1 MQTIKFKTNI
11 KCAGCI
17 AKNTPFLNE
26 AVGEDNWEVDVQS
39 PDKTLTVVT
48 DEKIFPEEVI
58 KAVKDAGYSAV
69 PLAN

>member
-1 MQTIKFKTNI
+1 METIKFKTNI

-39 PDKTLTVVT
+39 LDKILTVVT
-48 DEKIFPEEVI
+48 EDKIPSETVI
-58 KAVKDAGYSAV
+58 KAVKDAGYTAV
-69 PLAN
+69 LAN

>member
-1 MQTIKFKTNI
+1 METIKFKTNI

-39 PDKTLTVVT
+39 PDKILTVVT
-48 DEKIFPEEVI
+48 EEKIASDLVI
-58 KAVKDAGYSAV
+58 KAVNNAGYTAT
-69 PLAN
+69 LAD

>member
-1 MQTIKFKTNI
+1 METIKFKTNI

-39 PDKTLTVVT
+39 PDKILTVIT
-48 DEKIFPEEVI
+48 EEKTSSETVI
-58 KAVKDAGYSAV
+58 KAVKDAGYNAV
-69 PLAN
+69 LMD